1 MKIVNLDHMVLTVN
15 DLEKSKNFYHE
26 IVGLPVITEQTDAS
40 HASLV
45 CGNSLLRLRQ
55 VDNRVQ
61 AIVAGNLTPGS
72 FDFCLEAADAIDDVI
87 KSLQKNGVAI
97 EQGPVEKHGVKGKML
112 SVYFRDP
119 DGNLVEI
126 SSYKE
131 GVPGECK

>member
-26 IVGLPVITEQTDAS
+26 VVGLPVITEQTDAT

-55 VDNRVQ
+55 VDNSVK

-72 FDFCLEAADAIDDVI
+72 FDFCLESSDDINNVI
-87 KSLQKNGVAI
+87 SSLKKKGVAI
-97 EQGPVEKHGVKGKML
+97 EQGPVVKHGFKGKMM

-126 SSYKE
+126 SSYK
-131 GVPGECK
+131 

>member
-1 MKIVNLDHMVLTVN
+1 MQIVNLDHMVLTVN

-26 IVGLPVITEQTDAS
+26 IVGLPIISEQTDET
-40 HASLV
+40 HASLI

-55 VDNRVQ
+55 VDNSVK

-72 FDFCLEAADAIDDVI
+72 FDFCLESSDTIDDVI
-87 KSLQKNGVAI
+87 SSLKKKDVKI
-97 EQGPVEKHGVKGKML
+97 EQGPVVKHGFKGKMM

-126 SSYKE
+126 SSYK
-131 GVPGECK
+131 

>member
-26 IVGLPVITEQTDAS
+26 IVGLPLIPEQTDES
-40 HASLV
+40 HASLI

-55 VDNRVQ
+55 VDNSVK

-72 FDFCLEAADAIDDVI
+72 FDFCLESSDDINDVI
-87 KSLQKNGVAI
+87 SDLKKKGVKI
-97 EQGPVEKHGVKGKML
+97 EQGPVVKHGFKGKML

-119 DGNLVEI
+119 DDNLVEI
-126 SSYKE
+126 SSYK
-131 GVPGECK
+131 